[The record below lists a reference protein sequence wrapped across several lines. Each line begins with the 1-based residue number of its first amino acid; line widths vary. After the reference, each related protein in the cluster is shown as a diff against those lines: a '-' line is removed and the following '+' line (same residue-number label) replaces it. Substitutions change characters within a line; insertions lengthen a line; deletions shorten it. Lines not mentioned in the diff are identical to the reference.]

1 MEVYARNIGIRRATG
16 EFIVSTNQD
25 VISDRPVNLDENTM
39 YTVRRHNYPINL
51 VENLLNIEKPLSHLK
66 SIKNSLTRQPIAV
79 DKNRNA
85 IWDSGDIWSLVVS
98 CGDYQIAHKNIWNT
112 IKGFEESMIHR
123 CYADSNLMK
132 KSEVHGFK
140 IDVLDLDIFH
150 LDHTINMSS
159 NYQLND
165 KIMYVN
171 EFQQTKNPKSWGFE
185 EIKFKERII

>member
-1 MEVYARNIGIRRATG
+1 
-16 EFIVSTNQD
+16 
-25 VISDRPVNLDENTM
+25 
-39 YTVRRHNYPINL
+39 
-51 VENLLNIEKPLSHLK
+51 
-66 SIKNSLTRQPIAV
+66 
-79 DKNRNA
+79 
-85 IWDSGDIWSLVVS
+85 
-98 CGDYQIAHKNIWNT
+98 
-112 IKGFEESMIHR
+112 
-123 CYADSNLMK
+123 MK